1 MAQEK
6 DFLIRTASFKM
17 ENRDTLGALRDCN
30 LAIAINPVG

>member
-17 ENRDTLGALRDCN
+17 EKRDTLGALRDCN